1 MVIYPELAPHIL
13 QDWIASIVNNSTIF
27 SKKKIF
33 TIKDVVVHK
42 IHKRGCTIIRINL
55 LFHLRSIC
63 TRERDTL
70 RVMDFD
76 DLTNCTYAPAIWKI
90 ILYAIWEE
98 LLVKRLCLSK

>member
-1 MVIYPELAPHIL
+1 MVIYPELSPHIL

-33 TIKDVVVHK
+33 TVEDVVIHK

-55 LFHLRSIC
+55 LLHLRSIC

-76 DLTNCTYAPAIWKI
+76 DLTNCTCAPTIWKI
-90 ILYAIWEE
+90 ILHAIWEE
-98 LLVKRLCLSK
+98 LFVKRLCLSK